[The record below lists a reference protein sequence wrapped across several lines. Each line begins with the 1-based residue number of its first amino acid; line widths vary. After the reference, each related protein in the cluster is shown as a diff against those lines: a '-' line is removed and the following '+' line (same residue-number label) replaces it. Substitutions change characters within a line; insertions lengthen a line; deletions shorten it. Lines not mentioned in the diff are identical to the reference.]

1 MIARLK
7 LPGLVFRDM
16 RTDDLS
22 VVTGIENEAYP
33 FPWTEGIF
41 RDCLRVGYC
50 CVVLEVA
57 GETQGYGVMSVASAE
72 AHLLN
77 ICIRPSRQ
85 RRGLGG
91 DLLDWLLQRA
101 REGSAQE
108 VFLEVRRSN
117 AGALAMYRLAGF
129 SQIGL
134 RRNYYRAD
142 NGREDAVVLSLPIPK
157 ED

>member
-1 MIARLK
+1 MIARMEM
-7 LPGLVFRDM
+7 PGLTFREM
-16 RTDDLS
+16 RRDDLS
-22 VVTGIENEAYP
+22 VVVGIENEAYP

-50 CVVLEVA
+50 CVVLDVA
-57 GETQGYGVMSVASAE
+57 GESQGYGVMSIASAE

-91 DLLDWLLQRA
+91 DLLKWLLQRA

-117 AGALAMYRLAGF
+117 VGALAMYKQAGF
-129 SQIGL
+129 NQIGL

-142 NGREDAVVLSLPIPK
+142 NGREDAVVLSLPISK
-157 ED
+157 EG